1 MHLVENNIVDGWDDP
16 RMPTISGL
24 RRRGYSPDALKKF
37 VETAG
42 VAKRENIIEMS
53 LLEFCAREDLNKKCN
68 RLMVVQN
75 PIKITLTNYENKEEA
90 LSLLNN
96 PENNDAGFREVMF
109 SKDLYIE
116 REDFMEDPP
125 KKFFR
130 LSVDNEVRL
139 KGAYIIKAN
148 KICLLYTSPSP
159 RDYAASRMPS
169 SA

>member
-1 MHLVENNIVDGWDDP
+1 
-16 RMPTISGL
+16 MPTISGL

-75 PIKITLTNYENKEEA
+75 PIKITLTNYEKKEEV
-90 LSLLNN
+90 LSLQNN
-96 PENNDAGFREVMF
+96 PENNDAGFRDVMF

-139 KGAYIIKAN
+139 KGAYLSLIHI
-148 KICLLYTSPSP
+148 
-159 RDYAASRMPS
+159 
-169 SA
+169 